1 MQTGDMEASGG
12 MESTHGEGF
21 TSSGDPVCW
30 LGQVCDE
37 CGALVEAALPAT
49 CWRCG
54 AVVAPV

>member
-1 MQTGDMEASGG
+1 